1 MKWEQR
7 ARVISSL
14 CKEIK
19 NGKMKY
25 DHKFQR
31 RTDIWKVT
39 QKSLLIDS
47 IIRGIPIDPIKRTK
61 SNNITKII
69 DGIQRMSTIYSF
81 INDEF
86 SLSNDCNPVEIDG
99 VTYEIAGKKFKD
111 LDPDVQDKITQL
123 EITVITFHDCS
134 DSEERTMFQ
143 RWNNGTPLNGAH
155 LRNSM
160 ESDDVINA
168 IYELISMPFF
178 EKVMTKAMLKNDV
191 DKDAIRQTFMLISLK
206 SDDSCNFTKKSM
218 NNFISNYRSD
228 SEITSTIK
236 KVLVLLDDAFVD
248 RKKVKIARTSL
259 PFILFSGYKVIHE
272 GRDTTDYINK
282 VKNFLETYDDNAE
295 YKKYLV
301 GGTTN
306 TENVMGRLNYFY
318 NFINSIDFINDSVSD
333 VTNSETDNTSDVS
346 NTSEF

>member
-31 RTDIWKVT
+31 RTDIWKVS

-61 SNNITKII
+61 SDNITKII

-81 INDEF
+81 TNNEF
-86 SLSNDCNPVEIDG
+86 SLSNDCAPVDIDG

-111 LDPDVQDKITQL
+111 LESDVQDKITQL
-123 EITVITFHDCS
+123 EITVITFYDCL

-143 RWNNGTPLNGAH
+143 RWNNGTPLNGAQ

-160 ESDDVINA
+160 ESDDVINT

-178 EKVMTKAMLKNDV
+178 EKVMTKVMLKNDV

-206 SDDSCNFTKKSM
+206 PGDTCNFTKKAM
-218 NNFISNYRSD
+218 NTFISNYNSK
-228 SEITSTIK
+228 EEVTSTLK
-236 KVLVLLDDAFVD
+236 EVLILLDEAYAEH
-248 RKKVKIARTSL
+248 KKVKIARTVL
-259 PFILFSGYKVIHE
+259 PFILFAGYKVIHDNK
-272 GRDTTDYINK
+272 DTSDYVAK
-282 VKNFLETYDDNAE
+282 VKNFLETYDDNTE

-318 NFINSIDFINDSVSD
+318 DFIDSVKD
-333 VTNSETDNTSDVS
+333 DTTKVAKTDKA
-346 NTSEF
+346 